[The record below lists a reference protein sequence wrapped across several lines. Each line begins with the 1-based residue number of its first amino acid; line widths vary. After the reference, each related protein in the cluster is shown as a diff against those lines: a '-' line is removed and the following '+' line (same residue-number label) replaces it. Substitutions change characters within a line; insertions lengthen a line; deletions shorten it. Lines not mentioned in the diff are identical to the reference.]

1 MREKVEVG
9 ADDGVVLVGWL
20 RVPEVAQA
28 PPVVVM
34 SQGLGGHKEWAL
46 PPLEDVLADVG
57 IATLTYDHRNFGESG
72 GEPRFEVD
80 PQMQIRDCRSVVTY
94 LGTRAEVDGSRI
106 GVFGTSLSGGHAL
119 VVGAT
124 DRRVRCIVAQVPT
137 VSGWEQA
144 VRRFGHETLARMRER
159 WDADRIQRF
168 NGVDPERVPHVAP
181 DPNDRLAGRS
191 QNRVSFF
198 ESLSADELAHWKNQ
212 LTLRSSELCMEYEP
226 ATYIARVSPT
236 PLLMIV
242 AEDDRQ
248 VGTDLQLE
256 AFSRALEP
264 KKLVLT
270 KGGHYDVYRSEFDA
284 AASAARD
291 WFVRWLLEA
300 VG

>member
-1 MREKVEVG
+1 MREKVEIHVENDV
-9 ADDGVVLVGWL
+9 ALVGWL
-20 RVPEVAQA
+20 RVPEAAQP

-46 PPLEDVLADVG
+46 PPLEDVLADAG
-57 IATLTYDHRNFGESG
+57 IATLAYDHRNFGESG

-94 LGTRAEVDGSRI
+94 LATRAEVDGTRI
-106 GVFGTSLSGGHAL
+106 GVFGTSLSGGHAF

-124 DRRVRCIVAQVPT
+124 DRRVRCVVAQVPT

-144 VRRFGHETLARMRER
+144 VRRFGHETLAQMRER
-159 WDADRIQRF
+159 WDADRMRRF
-168 NGVDPERVPHVAP
+168 HGAEPELVPHAAP
-181 DPNDRLAGRS
+181 DPDDKLAGRS
-191 QNRVSFF
+191 MNRVAFF
-198 ESLSADELAHWKNQ
+198 ESLSPDERVHWQNR
-212 LTLRSSELCMEYEP
+212 LTLRSSELCMEYDP

-248 VGTDLQLE
+248 VGTDLQLA

-284 AASAARD
+284 AAFATRD
-291 WFVRWLLEA
+291 WFARWLLETPS
-300 VG
+300 